1 MSADL
6 SRRQFLSLAGSAAAV
21 LGLGLVGCGGSSST
35 ESATTEAATT
45 TTSAASGKSYIIAMD
60 TVFAP
65 FEYTDENGDFV
76 GIDVDLLD
84 AIAED
89 QGITFEKQSLGFDAA
104 LAALQSGQA
113 DGVMAG
119 MGVNDERKKKYDFSD
134 IYYESSSCIA
144 CKAGA
149 GFSGLDDIKG
159 KRAAVKTGSQ
169 GSEWAESLK
178 DEYELTLTYFDTS
191 DLMYQDVLTGNSDL
205 CFEYYPVI
213 DYGCK
218 HDNGLEVVYK
228 NPENTNNCGFAVKK
242 DENSELLAAFNAG
255 LKNLK
260 DSGKYDEI
268 VNKYVD

>member
-1 MSADL
+1 MSASL
-6 SRRQFLSLAGSAAAV
+6 SRRQFIGLMGSAASV
-21 LGLGLVGCGGSSST
+21 LGLGLVGCGGSSSS
-35 ESATTEAATT
+35 SASTTEAAA
-45 TTSAASGKSYIIAMD
+45 SAASDSKTYIIAMD

-89 QGITFEKQSLGFDAA
+89 QGLTIEKQSLGFDAA

-119 MGVNDERKKKYDFSD
+119 MGINEERKKKYDFSEK
-134 IYYESSSCIA
+134 YFESSSCIA
-144 CKAGA
+144 CKAGV
-149 GFSGLDDIKG
+149 GLSGLEAIKG
-159 KRAAVKTGSQ
+159 KKAAVKTGSQ

-218 HDNGLEVVYK
+218 HDNGLEIVYK

-242 DENSELLAAFNAG
+242 GENSELLEKFDAG
-255 LKNLK
+255 LANLRS
-260 DSGKYDEI
+260 SGKYDEI
-268 VNKYVD
+268 IAKYIG